1 MLTNAV
7 TLALLEAS
15 SIVAAVCGTIRAW
28 NSPLPTDRIEV
39 AAVLGP
45 AGAVAL
51 CFVVSF
57 YYNDLYDLQV
67 VRSFAEFTA
76 RLPRA
81 LGVASVLSIALY
93 ALFPRVDAPVFVSLP
108 VAGGLLVSLRAISY
122 RLLRD
127 RLRSERVLIVGASP
141 LARKLVE
148 EIEARPHLRYSIL
161 GVVDDAGELPG
172 GYPHLGP
179 LARLDKI
186 IKEVRPDRIIVSLA
200 ERRGRLPVHQLLLA
214 QVCDGVFVE
223 DGAEV
228 YERLTEKLAL
238 EALTPSNLLFCN
250 EFRKSRLALASG
262 RVVSLVAAVLGLVTF
277 APLFVVIALAI
288 KLDSSGPVFFVQER
302 AGMCGRR
309 FKLIKFR
316 TMRPVDRDTSL
327 WYLDNQQRITRLG
340 RWLRKF
346 RLDELPQFL
355 NVLRGD
361 MNLVGPRAQRVPKF
375 ELLALVARN
384 MPESGEAIPYFSLRS
399 MVPPGITG
407 WAQVRYR
414 YAHNLEEEIE
424 KTRYDLYYIKHM
436 SVWLDLRILFDTV
449 KTVLSGRGSGPAD
462 AHGVNPR
469 ELTAA

>member
-122 RLLRD
+122 GLLRD

-148 EIEARPHLRYSIL
+148 EIEARP
-161 GVVDDAGELPG
+161 
-172 GYPHLGP
+172 
-179 LARLDKI
+179 RLDKI

-327 WYLDNQQRITRLG
+327 WFLDNQQRITRLG
-340 RWLRKF
+340 KWLRKF

-449 KTVLSGRGSGPAD
+449 KTVLSGRGSGTAD
-462 AHGVNPR
+462 ARSASPR

>member
-122 RLLRD
+122 GLLRD

-161 GVVDDAGELPG
+161 GVVDDSGELLG

-238 EALTPSNLLFCN
+238 EALTPSNLLFSN
-250 EFRKSRLALASG
+250 EFRKSRLRRCS
-262 RVVSLVAAVLGLVTF
+262 
-277 APLFVVIALAI
+277 
-288 KLDSSGPVFFVQER
+288 DSSPS
-302 AGMCGRR
+302 
-309 FKLIKFR
+309 
-316 TMRPVDRDTSL
+316 P
-327 WYLDNQQRITRLG
+327 
-340 RWLRKF
+340 
-346 RLDELPQFL
+346 
-355 NVLRGD
+355 
-361 MNLVGPRAQRVPKF
+361 
-375 ELLALVARN
+375 
-384 MPESGEAIPYFSLRS
+384 
-399 MVPPGITG
+399 
-407 WAQVRYR
+407 
-414 YAHNLEEEIE
+414 
-424 KTRYDLYYIKHM
+424 
-436 SVWLDLRILFDTV
+436 
-449 KTVLSGRGSGPAD
+449 LSSW
-462 AHGVNPR
+462 
-469 ELTAA
+469 